1 MPRFAILLGGDVT
14 ATDRLI
20 EQLEGC
26 RVIAADSGMT
36 HAAALGV
43 VPELW
48 VGDFDSSG
56 AVLEEQYA
64 SVPRQVFPPEKDATD
79 GEIAVTEALR
89 RGATSLV
96 LVGGLGGQFDHMLAH
111 GVMMLALAQRDLP
124 VFTSSGHEE
133 AYPLVR
139 ELMLDDLAIG
149 TRVSVVGLTALK
161 GLSITG
167 VQWPLT
173 SRDVP
178 LGSSLTLSNVSAGE
192 VHVSLAF
199 GQALVM
205 VYPQ

>member
-1 MPRFAILLGGDVT
+1 MPRFAVLLGGDVT

-20 EQLEGC
+20 QQIAGC
-26 RVIAADSGMT
+26 RVIAADSGMG
-36 HAAALGV
+36 HAQALGV

-48 VGDFDSSG
+48 VGDFDSSSAG
-56 AVLEEQYA
+56 LEEQYA
-64 SVPRQVFPPEKDATD
+64 SVPRQVFPPAKDATD

-124 VFTSSGHEE
+124 VFTTSGHEE

-139 ELMLDDLAIG
+139 DLTLPDLAHG
-149 TRVSVVGLTALK
+149 TRISVVGFTALK
-161 GLSITG
+161 SLSISG

-178 LGSSLTLSNVSAGE
+178 FGSSLTLSNVSIGD
-192 VHVSLAF
+192 VHVTLAF

-205 VYPQ
+205 VYPR